1 MDRID
6 LKIEVDSI
14 SRSELS
20 ANNHGESSRE
30 IRQRVISARARA
42 AARFNQYPWKL
53 NSQIPSQLLRRE
65 FAPERQAMNFLHD
78 ELDREHITARGL
90 HKIIR
95 VAWSIADLREI
106 KVPTISEVQLAYAM
120 REKGRAL

>member
-6 LKIEVDSI
+6 LRIEVDSI

-20 ANNHGESSRE
+20 ANHNGETSVE
-30 IRQRVISARARA
+30 IRKRVMCARERA
-42 AARFNQYPWKL
+42 AARFIQYPWKL

-95 VAWSIADLREI
+95 VAWSIADLRQI
-106 KVPTISEVQLAYAM
+106 KVPTLSEVQLAYAL
-120 REKGRAL
+120 REKGGAL